1 MLQHRVIPILLLDG
15 DGLVKTVKFKK
26 PKYVGDPINAI
37 KIFNDKMVDELVFLD
52 IRASKKQTGPN
63 LQMLRNIA
71 AECFMPL
78 GYGGGI
84 TSTQEITEILNI
96 GFEKVVLNT
105 IAIEDPQFVR
115 LAAEE
120 AGSQSIVVSIDVVK
134 NVFGKYKLYQ
144 HSSGKKLAKDWKDHL
159 QEMVE
164 KGAGEIVLNSV
175 DRDGVMQGYDLELLK
190 EASDLVK
197 IPLVA
202 AGGAGSVSD
211 FREVIDQTR
220 VSALAAGSL
229 FVFHGPHKAVLI
241 NYPTQQKLK
250 TILYG

>member
-15 DGLVKTVKFKK
+15 EGLVKTVKFKK

-52 IRASKKQTGPN
+52 IRASKKGYSPN

-84 TSTQEITEILNI
+84 TSAKEVTEILNI

-105 IAIEDPQFVR
+105 IALEDPGFVKQ
-115 LAAEE
+115 AALS
-120 AGSQSIVVSIDVVK
+120 AGSQSVVVSIDLVK
-134 NVFGKYKLYQ
+134 NLFGKYKIYR
-144 HSSGKKLAKDWKDHL
+144 HSDGKKLSKDWREHL
-159 QEMVE
+159 LEVVEM
-164 KGAGEIVLNSV
+164 GAGEILLNSV
-175 DRDGVMQGYDLELLK
+175 DQDGVMQGYDLDLLK
-190 EASDLVK
+190 EAADLVK

-202 AGGAGSVSD
+202 AGGAGNVSH
-211 FREVIDQTR
+211 FRDVIEQTK

-229 FVFHGPHKAVLI
+229 FVFHGPHRAVLI